1 LRALLFASFAV
12 KAFFVICACVPSTNL
27 SRKIGILANS
37 RKVTEEEMH
46 SLKIV
51 LASESPFRRR
61 AMDMVG
67 IPYHTRPANIDE
79 KAIRDHDPVQ
89 LTRKLAEAKAW
100 KVAEECP
107 DAVIVSGDAVAAK
120 DGKIYEKPV
129 DLNEAARFLADFSG
143 NEFQFVTS
151 LAVLHAP
158 KGKMLTAVEVSNI
171 TFRSLLEREIQ
182 EYIQKYAV
190 MNYAGAFESDAVLK
204 FADKVSGAVNIGT
217 ALPVSRLVGL
227 LREQGVEV

>member
-1 LRALLFASFAV
+1 MQP
-12 KAFFVICACVPSTNL
+12 I
-27 SRKIGILANS
+27 
-37 RKVTEEEMH
+37 KV
-46 SLKIV
+46 V

-67 IPYHTRPANIDE
+67 IPYQTCPAKIDE
-79 KAIRDHDPVQ
+79 KAIRDDDPVQ

-100 KVAEECP
+100 KVAGECP

-120 DGKIYEKPV
+120 AGKIYEKPL
-129 DLNEAARFLADFSG
+129 DLEEAAKFLAEFSG

-158 KGKMLTAVEVSNI
+158 RQKMLSAVEISNI
-171 TFRSLLEREIQ
+171 TFRSLEDREIR
-182 EYIQKYAV
+182 EYIQKYSV
-190 MNYAGAFESDAVLK
+190 LNYAGAFESDAVLK

-217 ALPVSRLVGL
+217 ALPVSRLVGM

>member
-1 LRALLFASFAV
+1 MQA
-12 KAFFVICACVPSTNL
+12 I
-27 SRKIGILANS
+27 
-37 RKVTEEEMH
+37 KV
-46 SLKIV
+46 V

-67 IPYHTRPANIDE
+67 IPYETRAANIDE
-79 KAIRDHDPVQ
+79 KAIRDDDPTM

-100 KVAEECP
+100 KVAGECP

-129 DLNEAARFLADFSG
+129 DLEEAANFLAEFSG

-158 KGKMLTAVEVSNI
+158 KRKMLSAVEISNI
-171 TFRSLLEREIQ
+171 TFRALEEREIRD
-182 EYIQKYAV
+182 YVRKYSV
-190 MNYAGAFESDAVLK
+190 LNYAGAFESDAVLK
-204 FADKVSGAVNIGT
+204 FGERVSGAVNIGT
-217 ALPVSRLVGL
+217 ALPISRLIGL
-227 LREQGVEV
+227 LREQGIKV